1 MSAANS
7 AALNTVP
14 ELPGKRMIKR
24 SFLLI
29 LGKILRLGIQLAV
42 VIIYAHKLLYA
53 DYGTYQSVWLYI
65 NILSVIALFGLPSLL
80 LSSNYSHIKNWVI
93 QNKKSA
99 LSAFIILSV
108 LPAIAFFFIIDTF
121 SFQLKILILL
131 LTIVQNIS
139 ILSEIM
145 ALKKEADKKV
155 FASNIFFSIAF
166 LVAHLWILYY
176 GYSLQLLLIS
186 LILTFCIKSIITST
200 DPEKNNRT
208 NAENGFAPL
217 GKQWFYLGVNDIA
230 GVLANWLDKW
240 VILLFVSVTQFAIY
254 FNGAYE
260 VPVFGLMLG
269 AVGNIM
275 LIEFS
280 KKDGNDLEKIKL
292 LFEKSSL
299 LLASIVFPAFCF
311 LLFYHSDFFLLIFS
325 QKYIDSIPV
334 FFVSI
339 FILPLRIT
347 YTTTVLQV
355 YHRSD
360 LIVKGAVM
368 DIILAVI
375 LMLILYPVF
384 KMPGLALAFVL
395 SSYFQFT
402 YYLWHTSRLINKK
415 ISYFFPFKRLL
426 IKMFLCLLVMTAGY
440 FVFKNLPVNSSLLS
454 GIVLAAILVATL
466 LLYYYKKENKAEN
479 L

>member
-14 ELPGKRMIKR
+14 ELPGKKMIKR

-42 VIIYAHKLLYA
+42 VIIYARKLLYI
-53 DYGTYQSVWLYI
+53 DYGTYQSVWLYL
-65 NILSVIALFGLPSLL
+65 NIMSVISLFGLPSLL
-80 LSSNYSHIKNWVI
+80 LSNNYSNIINWIKH
-93 QNKKSA
+93 NKKNA
-99 LSAFIILSV
+99 VLAFIILSV
-108 LPAIAFFFIIDTF
+108 LPAITFFIIINTF

-131 LTIVQNIS
+131 LTVVQNIS
-139 ILSEIM
+139 ILSEIT
-145 ALKKEADKKV
+145 ALKNEADKKV
-155 FASNIFFSIAF
+155 FASNIFFPIAF
-166 LVAHLWILYY
+166 LAAHLSILYF
-176 GYSLQLLLIS
+176 GYSLQLLILS
-186 LILTFCIKSIITST
+186 LILIFFIKSIITFT
-200 DPEKNNRT
+200 RPKNKFT
-208 NAENGFAPL
+208 KDVENSFSVMGR
-217 GKQWFYLGVNDIA
+217 QWFYLGVNDIA
-230 GVLANWLDKW
+230 GVLATWLDKW
-240 VILLFVSVTQFAIY
+240 LILLFLSVTQFAIY

-280 KKDGNDLEKIKL
+280 KNEGNDLEKIKL

-325 QKYIDSIPV
+325 QKYIDSVPV

-368 DIILAVI
+368 DIVLAVI
-375 LMLILYPVF
+375 LMFVLYPIF

-395 SSYFQFT
+395 SSYCQFA

-415 ISYFFPFKRLL
+415 ISYFFPFKKLL
-426 IKMFLCLLVMTAGY
+426 IKMFLCLAVMTAGY
-440 FVFKNLPVNSSLLS
+440 FIFKNLPENTGLLS
-454 GIVLAAILVATL
+454 GIVLAALLAVAL
-466 LLYYYKKENKAEN
+466 LFYDCKKENKA
-479 L
+479 